1 MSDITERRQIPDRLG
16 TSYTRLFASWEM
28 LLLGV
33 AIAIFI
39 ANAFASPFS

>member
-1 MSDITERRQIPDRLG
+1 MNNEQRRHIPDRLG
-16 TSYTRLFASWEM
+16 TPFSRIFASWEM

-39 ANAFASPFS
+39 ANSTLR